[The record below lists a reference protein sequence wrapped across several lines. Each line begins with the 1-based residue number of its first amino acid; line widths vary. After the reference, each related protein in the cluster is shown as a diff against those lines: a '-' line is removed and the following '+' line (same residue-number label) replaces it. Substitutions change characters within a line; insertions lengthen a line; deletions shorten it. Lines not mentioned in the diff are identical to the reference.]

1 MMNGW
6 ITKTAISLLLRV
18 AHTNV
23 IYHFKALESLFDG
36 MI

>member
-18 AHTNV
+18 GHTNV
-23 IYHFKALESLFDG
+23 IYHFKALDVLYL
-36 MI
+36 MV